1 MQVAR
6 GDRLGHLLLSGAAL
20 GLVLAERAHATED
33 LIVGRAAFV
42 KLVDGRTHLVLL
54 APEYGEEIRD

>member
-33 LIVGRAAFV
+33 LIVGRAALV

-54 APEYGEEIRD
+54 TSE